1 MVRPAS
7 DTDALE
13 LPKARTCPTLR
24 RPVQNK
30 NASPEYPKRRFVE
43 GNLFRLALPAQTLRT
58 EQQTDAHQH
67 KGRRL
72 GNQHRYGAGAEQF
85 RQIPSA
91 VHARGLSCAIN
102 DQLRN
107 RVGTVVIQ
115 IYGITG

>member
-43 GNLFRLALPAQTLRT
+43 GNLFRLALAAQTLRT

-72 GNQHRYGAGAEQF
+72 WNEDGQSAGAEKF
-85 RQIPSA
+85 RQIASA
-91 VHARGLSCAIN
+91 VDAWGLSCAIN

-107 RVGTVVIQ
+107 R
-115 IYGITG
+115 